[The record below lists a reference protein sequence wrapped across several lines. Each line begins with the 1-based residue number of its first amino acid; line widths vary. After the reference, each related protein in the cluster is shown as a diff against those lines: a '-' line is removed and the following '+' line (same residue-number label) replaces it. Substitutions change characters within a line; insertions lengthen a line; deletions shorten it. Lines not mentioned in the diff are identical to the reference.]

1 MGESQKDVDSPCLTP
16 QELRRRVAHAR
27 EERRR
32 REEKAALARRVLD
45 EALEDC
51 RRAQEVLDRETDL
64 LLRLVEGAGPEAE
77 RHEPHPLPSLL
88 PSGAAPDSTP
98 KEGPP
103 MAHFPTPPD
112 AAWEDVS
119 IQFRDGHAVSV
130 KARDVKGVFNYTEMG
145 MVDRKS
151 GNPTV
156 QWQLLRA
163 FANGHGLLD
172 WASREANRKN
182 QKRREKLARNLRA
195 FFRIAG
201 DPFTLMDGGKGW
213 RTRFA
218 IGPEE

>member
-1 MGESQKDVDSPCLTP
+1 
-16 QELRRRVAHAR
+16 
-27 EERRR
+27 
-32 REEKAALARRVLD
+32 
-45 EALEDC
+45 
-51 RRAQEVLDRETDL
+51 LDRETDL

-103 MAHFPTPPD
+103 IAHFPAPPD

-119 IQFRDGHAVSV
+119 IQFRDGHTASV
-130 KARDVKGVFNYTEMG
+130 KVRDVKGVFNYTEMG

-201 DPFTLMDGGKGW
+201 DPFTLMEGGKGW